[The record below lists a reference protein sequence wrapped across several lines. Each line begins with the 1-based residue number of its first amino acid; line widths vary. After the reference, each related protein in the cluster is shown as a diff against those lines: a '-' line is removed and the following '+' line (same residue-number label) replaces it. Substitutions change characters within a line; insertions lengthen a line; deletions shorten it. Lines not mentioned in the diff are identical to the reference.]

1 MYQPQVDVNTGHIIG
16 VEALVRWRHPARGI
30 ISAGEF
36 IPIAEKSGLIVALG
50 RWVLHEACRQ
60 MKEWLDADIA
70 PPRVAVNVSA
80 LQFKTPLELENDI
93 AATLADI
100 GLPARRLE
108 LELTESALMDVSHSR
123 NDALQRLRKSGL
135 RIAID
140 DFGTGYSSLDYLG
153 RFPVDCIKI
162 AQSFTFGVTTNS
174 RNAAIVKA
182 AIGMARELGLD
193 VIVEGVESAEQLEL
207 IGSLDGHQVQ
217 GFFFSKPLLAIDMTA
232 LLSARKTHPCDPEQF
247 KRAAV

>member
-1 MYQPQVDVNTGHIIG
+1 
-16 VEALVRWRHPARGI
+16 
-30 ISAGEF
+30 
-36 IPIAEKSGLIVALG
+36 
-50 RWVLHEACRQ
+50 
-60 MKEWLDADIA
+60 
-70 PPRVAVNVSA
+70 
-80 LQFKTPLELENDI
+80 
-93 AATLADI
+93 
-100 GLPARRLE
+100 
-108 LELTESALMDVSHSR
+108 MDVSHSR